1 MGESAD
7 PSSDKWA
14 QPHAAA
20 SFPWA
25 KLALAIAAVLL
36 LIVGYVVL
44 SRSGM
49 LAPLFEETGLRD
61 RILAL
66 GLWGPLAVIGLM
78 TAAIVFSPAPSAPI
92 ALAAGAAYG
101 HSWGTVYVVIGAQLG
116 AMIAFGL
123 ARLLGRAAI
132 ARWIGRRPAL
142 GRLGSQNTLMAVV
155 LVSRLVPFISFD
167 VVSYAAGLTPL
178 TTLRFAVATMV
189 GILPASFA
197 LTHFG
202 DEMATGEAGRIAI
215 SVLLLGGLTLLPL
228 AAKLVMKWRG
238 GASGNE

>member
-14 QPHAAA
+14 QPGGAAA
-20 SFPWA
+20 FPWA
-25 KLALAIAAVLL
+25 RLALAIAAVLL
-36 LIVGYVVL
+36 FIVGYVVL

-101 HSWGTVYVVIGAQLG
+101 HSWGTVYILIGAQLG
-116 AMIAFGL
+116 AMIAFGI
-123 ARLLGRAAI
+123 ARLLGQAVI
-132 ARWIGRRPAL
+132 ARWLDRRPSL
-142 GRLGSQNTLMAVV
+142 GRLGSQNTLMTVV
-155 LVSRLVPFISFD
+155 FVSRLIPFISFD
-167 VVSYAAGLTPL
+167 VVSYAAGLTQL
-178 TTLRFAVATMV
+178 TAWRFAVATLA
-189 GILPASFA
+189 GIVPASFA
-197 LTHFG
+197 LAHIG

-215 SVLLLGGLTLLPL
+215 SVLLLGGLTLIPL
-228 AAKLVMKWRG
+228 AARLVMKRRG
-238 GASGNE
+238 GPSGDG